1 MKHHNLEQGSAA
13 WHAHRRNHFNASDAP
28 AMMNCSPYKSRA
40 DLIHETA
47 TGLAAEVDAAT
58 QRRFDSGHR
67 FEAMARPLA
76 EDIAGDDLYPVVGTE
91 GKYSASFDGL
101 TMGES
106 VDFEHKRLNK
116 ALREAMVPGC
126 TGADLPLA
134 YQVQMEAQCLV
145 CPTIEK
151 VLFMASEWDDEG
163 NLIEARHCW
172 YMPNLELRER
182 IVAGWAQFEA
192 DVAAYVPAEPA
203 APKAVA
209 KAIEALP
216 ALVIRV
222 EGRVLSSN
230 LDAYREA
237 AEARI
242 AAVKTELVTDQDF
255 ADAEAT
261 AKHFKEGADQL
272 KLAKQQAQSEA
283 ASIDQ
288 VFRAVDHIVGL
299 LDQKRLQ
306 LERMVK
312 DEKERR
318 RGEIVAEGV
327 QALKAHTNALN
338 ERLGKHYMPL
348 VPADFIG
355 AIKGKKN
362 LDSMRDA
369 VSAELA
375 RAKIEASA
383 VADRIDANLKTIAA
397 AGHDFLFADM
407 ATLVLKAAD
416 DLALVVKARVDAH
429 TAAEAAKAAAAAAPA
444 PAPVEAPAPAPAAVV
459 RLAPRAPAATTSAP
473 TLKLGEIC
481 TRLGFTVTAD
491 FLAGLGYAPAATDRN
506 SKLYHE
512 QDFAHICAALV
523 EHIESLQARAAA

>member
-1 MKHHNLEQGSAA
+1 MKHYNLEQGSAA

-47 TGLAAEVDAAT
+47 TGLAPEVDAAT

-67 FEAMARPLA
+67 FEALARPLA
-76 EDIAGDDLYPVVGTE
+76 EDIVGDDLYPVVGTE

-163 NLIEARHCW
+163 NLIEERHCW
-172 YMPNLELRER
+172 YTPDPELRAR

-272 KLAKQQAQSEA
+272 KLAKQQAQAEA

-312 DEKERR
+312 NEKERR
-318 RGEIVAEGV
+318 RGEIVTEGA
-327 QALKAHTNALN
+327 QALRAHITALN
-338 ERLGKHYMPL
+338 DRLGTPLMPTVL
-348 VPADFIG
+348 ADFVG
-355 AIKGKKN
+355 VIKSKKN

-375 RAKIEASA
+375 RAKIEASG
-383 VADRIDANLKTIAA
+383 VADRIDANLKTIGA

-407 ATLVLKAAD
+407 ATLVLKAPE
-416 DLALVVKARVDAH
+416 DLALVVKSRVDAH
-429 TAAEAAKAAAAAAPA
+429 TADEAAKAAAAAPA
-444 PAPVEAPAPAPAAVV
+444 PAEPQAPAPAAVV
-459 RLAPRAPAATTSAP
+459 RLAPRAPAVTATPP

-491 FLAGLGYAPAATDRN
+491 FLTGLGYAPAATDRN

-512 QDFAHICAALV
+512 QDFPHICAALV
-523 EHIESLQARAAA
+523 AHIEGLQARAAA